1 MFFRRYVPVMILL
14 LWGAVL
20 STLTA
25 TVAPLVAY
33 LVRITCGISQYE
45 IQLRKD
51 ILDLK
56 KVGTGNEGYLA
67 VHSFTAVAPLGPG
80 GLSCVHIK
88 NY

>member
-1 MFFRRYVPVMILL
+1 MILL

-56 KVGTGNEGYLA
+56 KVQGTGNERCLT
-67 VHSFTAVAPLGPG
+67 VRSFTAVAPL
-80 GLSCVHIK
+80 VVYVIYRKKTRKTYK
-88 NY
+88 NPP

>member
-1 MFFRRYVPVMILL
+1 MILL

-56 KVGTGNEGYLA
+56 KVGSGNERYPL
-67 VHSFTAVAPLGPG
+67 VHSFTAVAPLEACCI
-80 GLSCVHIK
+80 LCTLDF
-88 NY
+88 

>member
-1 MFFRRYVPVMILL
+1 MFFRRYFPVMILL

-56 KVGTGNEGYLA
+56 KVGTGNERCPT
-67 VHSFTAVAPLGPG
+67 VHSFTAV
-80 GLSCVHIK
+80 LSLMAYPVNRNCT
-88 NY
+88 

>member
-1 MFFRRYVPVMILL
+1 LEIFPVMILL
-14 LWGAVL
+14 LWGAIL

-56 KVGTGNEGYLA
+56 KVGSGNEGYPTA
-67 VHSFTAVAPLGPG
+67 HSITAVAPLVAY
-80 GLSCVHIK
+80 LVYIELAI
-88 NY
+88 

>member
-1 MFFRRYVPVMILL
+1 MILL

-56 KVGTGNEGYLA
+56 KVGSGNERY
-67 VHSFTAVAPLGPG
+67 STAH
-80 GLSCVHIK
+80 GLLLWRLWLPILCTED
-88 NY
+88 